1 MPKRVLY
8 WHRSDLRLHDN
19 ECLARAC
26 WDDKEVLPVYF
37 YDPRH
42 YKLLD
47 LGFRKTSHIR
57 YKYLQDTLNDLR
69 KTYRKIGGDLLVMY
83 GKPEDILPELVAKH
97 NCHELIYQREIM
109 SEETEVESQ
118 LANRL
123 GSQTCQLTSIWGKT
137 LYHVDDLPYE
147 PADIPLTSKAF
158 RINTSKATEP
168 RALFSTPE
176 RINMIDVED
185 YGDVDQ
191 SAKIGFSDDELAT
204 NYDAEA
210 FPAGETAALER
221 LRYYTFDSQLLTNYK
236 WTRNKSL
243 GLDYGSK
250 FSPYLAHGSLS
261 PRQVYHTVKEYEGEI
276 KKNISTWWLVFEVVW
291 RDYFSF
297 LGLRFG
303 DKVFYPGGY
312 KQVET
317 EWKENYDLFD
327 QWKSGT
333 TGIPFVDAHL
343 HQLSRTGF
351 MSNRGRVNTSSFMAR
366 DYQIDWRWGAAWFE
380 SQLLDYDVC
389 SNWFNWNN
397 QALHLYYTN
406 PVHQSM
412 KYDKATEYISS
423 ELDYLNKLPL
433 GYRHAPWLLSDEKL
447 AGYEVKEYRRPVE
460 IYKKWNRS
468 IANIQKL
475 IDSKAELKTHIH

>member
-19 ECLARAC
+19 ECLVRAC
-26 WDDKEVLPVYF
+26 SDDSEVLPVYI
-37 YDPRH
+37 YDERH
-42 YKLLD
+42 YRVLD
-47 LGFRKTSHIR
+47 LGFRKTSHLR
-57 YKYLQDTLNDLR
+57 YKYLQDTLIDLR
-69 KTYRKIGGDLLVMY
+69 DNYRKKGGDLLIRY
-83 GKPEDILPELVAKH
+83 GKPEEILPQLAAEYQ
-97 NCHELIYQREIM
+97 CQELIYQQEIM
-109 SEETEVESQ
+109 SEETEVEAQ
-118 LANRL
+118 LSEKLSR
-123 GSQTCQLTSIWGKT
+123 QTCQLTPVWGRT
-137 LYHVDDLPYE
+137 LYHLDDLPYK
-147 PADIPLTSKAF
+147 PSDIPLTSKAF
-158 RINTSKATEP
+158 RINTANATEP

-176 RINMIDVED
+176 RIRFVALKD

-191 SAKIGFSDDELAT
+191 STKIGFSNEELAT
-204 NYDAEA
+204 DYDAEA

-221 LRYYTFDSQLLTNYK
+221 LRYYTFDSELLTNYK

-243 GLDYGSK
+243 GLDYSSK

-261 PRQVYHTVKEYEGEI
+261 PRQIYHTVKEYEGEI
-276 KKNISTWWLVFEVVW
+276 KKNVSTWWLVFEVVW

-303 DKVFYPGGY
+303 DKVFYSGGY
-312 KQVET
+312 KQVKT
-317 EWKENYDLFD
+317 EWNEDYDLFD
-327 QWKSGT
+327 RWKNAT

-351 MSNRGRVNTSSFMAR
+351 MSNRGRVNTSSFLAH
-366 DYQIDWRWGAAWFE
+366 DYQVDWRWGAAWFE
-380 SQLLDYDVC
+380 SLLLDYDVC

-406 PVHQSM
+406 PVHQSV

-423 ELDYLNKLPL
+423 ELGYLNKLPPP
-433 GYRHAPWLLSDEKL
+433 YRHAPWLLADDALKKSGVQ
-447 AGYEVKEYRRPVE
+447 AYHRPVE

-468 IANIQKL
+468 IGNIQKL
-475 IDSKAELKTHIH
+475 IDSQE